1 MRQFMIAASGKHK
14 SVGAFRR
21 TPFLLALVN
30 PYGHRHPQAQIQEA
44 KGEVFAAT
52 FCTPGSAGS
61 RCGLLWS
68 SLDAIARLD
77 CKDVPSVASQGL
89 RRSEESTSILR

>member
-30 PYGHRHPQAQIQEA
+30 PYGHRHPQGQIQEA
-44 KGEVFAAT
+44 KGEVFCSHFLHAGQCRVQMWSAVVVAIRN
-52 FCTPGSAGS
+52 CTT
-61 RCGLLWS
+61 GLLGC
-68 SLDAIARLD
+68 AIRCLAGITQ
-77 CKDVPSVASQGL
+77 K
-89 RRSEESTSILR
+89 